1 MRHAA
6 SEGSTGLDWDWLPK
20 KELRK
25 PIVALSALVVVA
37 TCSTVRASME
47 FAANEEDPTPVTDRT
62 DNLPQPAVPGDS
74 IDTSTD
80 TDQSSSDRVV
90 VDGASRVGVCN
101 IWQEQGFIGRGF
113 VCPDTST
120 QINPDVQPLAD
131 SDVQPLADSDVQP
144 LADSDVQPLADSDFQ
159 TAGGSNP
166 DTQVLVDVDS
176 INQSTTA

>member
-74 IDTSTD
+74 VGTVAN
-80 TDQSSSDRVV
+80 SSADGTV

-101 IWQEQGFIGRGF
+101 IWQEQGLIGRGF

-120 QINPDVQPLAD
+120 QINPDVQPLAN
-131 SDVQPLADSDVQP
+131 LAV
-144 LADSDVQPLADSDFQ
+144 Q

-166 DTQVLVDVDS
+166 DAQAYITVDS
-176 INQSTTA
+176 ADQSTTA

>member
-74 IDTSTD
+74 IGTGTN
-80 TDQSSSDRVV
+80 SSADVIE

-101 IWQEQGFIGRGF
+101 IWQEQGLIGRGF

-120 QINPDVQPLAD
+120 QINP
-131 SDVQPLADSDVQP
+131 DVQP

>member
-47 FAANEEDPTPVTDRT
+47 FAANEEEDPTPVTDRT

-131 SDVQPLADSDVQP
+131 SDVQPLADSD
-144 LADSDVQPLADSDFQ
+144 FQ

>member
-62 DNLPQPAVPGDS
+62 DNLPQPAVSGDS
-74 IDTSTD
+74 IDAGV
-80 TDQSSSDRVV
+80 DQSSDKKV
-90 VDGASRVGVCN
+90 VDGAFYYTTCQ
-101 IWQEQGFIGRGF
+101 IWKGLGQDGKF
-113 VCPDTST
+113 VCVSPKRI
-120 QINPDVQPLAD
+120 INPGVQP
-131 SDVQPLADSDVQP
+131 V
-144 LADSDVQPLADSDFQ
+144 
-159 TAGGSNP
+159 GGANP
-166 DTQVLVDVDS
+166 DTQVYVNIDS
-176 INQSTTA
+176 TDQSTTA

>member
-131 SDVQPLADSDVQP
+131 SDVQPLS
-144 LADSDVQPLADSDFQ
+144 DSDFQ

>member
-25 PIVALSALVVVA
+25 PIGALSALVVAA
-37 TCSTVRASME
+37 TCSTVCTSME
-47 FAANEEDPTPVTDRT
+47 LATNEEKDPTPVIDGT

-74 IDTSTD
+74 VGTGAN
-80 TDQSSSDRVV
+80 SSADGTV

-101 IWQEQGFIGRGF
+101 IWQEQGLIGRGF
-113 VCPDTST
+113 ACPDTST
-120 QINPDVQPLAD
+120 QINPDVQPLANL
-131 SDVQPLADSDVQP
+131 DV
-144 LADSDVQPLADSDFQ
+144 Q

-166 DTQVLVDVDS
+166 DTQVFVDVYS
-176 INQSTTA
+176 IDQSTTA

>member
-6 SEGSTGLDWDWLPK
+6 PKKHEVPSWLPEEK
-20 KELRK
+20 FGKT
-25 PIVALSALVVVA
+25 IVGLSALA
-37 TCSTVRASME
+37 ITMTCFTVCTSVDL
-47 FAANEEDPTPVTDRT
+47 AAHGEKGPTPVIDGT

-113 VCPDTST
+113 ACPDTST
-120 QINPDVQPLAD
+120 QINPDVQPLANL
-131 SDVQPLADSDVQP
+131 DV
-144 LADSDVQPLADSDFQ
+144 Q

-166 DTQVLVDVDS
+166 DVQAYITVDS
-176 INQSTTA
+176 ADQSTTA

>member
-25 PIVALSALVVVA
+25 PIAFLAALATAA
-37 TCSTVRASME
+37 TCFTARISTE

-131 SDVQPLADSDVQP
+131 SDVQPLADSD
-144 LADSDVQPLADSDFQ
+144 FQ

>member
-120 QINPDVQPLAD
+120 QINPDVQPLAN
-131 SDVQPLADSDVQP
+131 SDVQPLS
-144 LADSDVQPLADSDFQ
+144 DSDFQ

>member
-47 FAANEEDPTPVTDRT
+47 SAANEEDPTPVTDRT

-131 SDVQPLADSDVQP
+131 SDVQPLADSD
-144 LADSDVQPLADSDFQ
+144 FQ

>member
-25 PIVALSALVVVA
+25 PIVALSALVVAA

-47 FAANEEDPTPVTDRT
+47 FAANEEDLTPVTDRT

-131 SDVQPLADSDVQP
+131 SDVQPLADSD
-144 LADSDVQPLADSDFQ
+144 FQ